1 MKKKMKKKMKELKTY
16 VDLFKMIFCT
26 IVFVN
31 LYEQMKDKNFYQLDK
46 LTLVTHFIDKRSNI
60 DHSTLYSISRP
71 FEMLHADIADLR
83 FLSKLAVDPKYCLL
97 IVDLFTSKIYV
108 YPVKNRILLAKKLVL
123 FYNDINQKR
132 TGKMRLQTDLK
143 FNQDQIKQLI
153 KKFDVKIFHTKLR
166 GGKAFAAEQKIRE
179 FKKILLRSKRF
190 ERLKKNRI
198 KPNDL
203 IKKAAQNMN
212 ETISTKYGLLP
223 KTIKKRSLNP
233 ND

>member
-108 YPVKNRILLAKKLVL
+108 YPV
-123 FYNDINQKR
+123 
-132 TGKMRLQTDLK
+132 
-143 FNQDQIKQLI
+143 
-153 KKFDVKIFHTKLR
+153 
-166 GGKAFAAEQKIRE
+166 
-179 FKKILLRSKRF
+179 
-190 ERLKKNRI
+190 
-198 KPNDL
+198 
-203 IKKAAQNMN
+203 
-212 ETISTKYGLLP
+212 
-223 KTIKKRSLNP
+223 
-233 ND
+233 